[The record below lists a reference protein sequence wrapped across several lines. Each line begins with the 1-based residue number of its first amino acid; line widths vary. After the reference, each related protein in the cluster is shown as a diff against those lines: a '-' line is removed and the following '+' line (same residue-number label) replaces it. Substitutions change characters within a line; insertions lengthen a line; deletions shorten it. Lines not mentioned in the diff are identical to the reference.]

1 METDDTEFWVNAATK
16 NEIKWNCNLCF
27 LKRKSILFPSGMQT
41 IGNTMNN
48 IVLKDLALVYS
59 QLRSIIST
67 PIVVRKKLS
76 GLNAC
81 SPSLTLFILLI

>member
-1 METDDTEFWVNAATK
+1 METEDIAFWVNAATK
-16 NEIKWNCNLCF
+16 NEIVIYF
-27 LKRKSILFPSGMQT
+27 FKRKSILFPSGMQT
-41 IGNTMNN
+41 LGNTMNN
-48 IVLKDLALVYS
+48 TVLKDLALVCS

-81 SPSLTLFILLI
+81 SPSFILFTLLI